1 MSDTSPTDRIAKA
14 AVLGSIDTLSIEGS
28 QIVLSGWALENE
40 RPVGNLLLFINGK
53 EHQFSRS
60 TIARPDLIKGFGE
73 HATGAGFVLKAPLK
87 LTTFE
92 FPHDVRVTPA
102 HMQDFA
108 LPINPESHLQP
119 LIALFTKPG
128 AFWTHV
134 QNPASRIKH
143 DGTLMYAA
151 HKALGVHRGDPLI
164 QASSIC
170 VIAWRYLLR
179 GGDGLNIRRIVE
191 FGHTT
196 LARLDKNETVLGTRW
211 YTSLANVLAF
221 CALEMGDLDQA
232 ISHFSHVEKRTERF
246 SGVWIGTV
254 NGTTARFMGGYI
266 ALMRN
271 DNDIAQQKFEASYRF
286 VNNRLP
292 FFNVDN
298 FWSFDELLEV
308 ARLGQ
313 QSFQIYEMLR
323 TNNSSN
329 RLNAGSD
336 FEASA
341 ISTHLIKVLFQ
352 REILPK
358 ISIRS
363 IIEADANG

>member
-1 MSDTSPTDRIAKA
+1 MSDTSPPDRIAKA
-14 AVLGSIDTLSIEGS
+14 AVLGSIDTLSIEDS
-28 QIVLSGWALENE
+28 QIILSGWVLENG
-40 RPVGNLLLFINGK
+40 RPVGDLLLSINGK
-53 EHQFSRS
+53 EHEFSRS
-60 TIARPDLIKGFGE
+60 TSARPDLIKGFGE
-73 HATGAGFVLKAPLK
+73 QAASAGFVLRAPLK

-92 FPHDVRVTPA
+92 FPREIRVTPA
-102 HMQDFA
+102 HVQDFA
-108 LPINPESHLQP
+108 LPINPESHLQQ
-119 LIALFTKPG
+119 LIAVFTKPG

-134 QNPASRIKH
+134 QNPAERIKH

-151 HKALGVHRGDPLI
+151 HKALAVHHRDPLI

-191 FGHTT
+191 FGHTA
-196 LARLDKNETVLGTRW
+196 LGRLNNNDTVLGTRW

-232 ISHFSHVEKRTERF
+232 MRHFSHVEKRTERF
-246 SGVWIGTV
+246 SGTWIGTV

-271 DNDIAQQKFEASYRF
+271 DKATAQQQFEASHRF

-323 TNNSSN
+323 TNNTSS

-341 ISTHLIKVLFQ
+341 ISTHLIKVMFQ
-352 REILPK
+352 REVLPK
-358 ISIRS
+358 LSIKS
-363 IIEADANG
+363 IIEANTNG